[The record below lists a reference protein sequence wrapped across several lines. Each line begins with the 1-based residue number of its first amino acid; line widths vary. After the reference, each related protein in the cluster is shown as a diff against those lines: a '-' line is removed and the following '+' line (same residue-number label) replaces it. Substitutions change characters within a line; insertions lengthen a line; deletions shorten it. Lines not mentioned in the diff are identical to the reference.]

1 MEKLYKLLF
10 EAGDYTKSYEEFVE
24 QYGDSKKSERLYKGL
39 SESGDYTKS
48 FEEFNE
54 QYGFNDSVKK
64 KDSSQLPGT
73 VQGEDME
80 STTGEV
86 VEEVQVQ
93 DGSLV
98 SGEKPVR
105 ERSYIEEQIDIDIED
120 APQNTIITK
129 GGNIIRTGYKDDEQ
143 GVTYN
148 KELSDALYAD
158 TGIQR
163 ALKLG
168 KLTEEEIKNATSNKK
183 TVRAEALEKI
193 KEFRYKSAEEID
205 EITLEENLTNPF
217 IYTDQKEDDEF
228 MGTYFENVKSLKGIN
243 VDDFNGFISS
253 KGYKKDY
260 QYKADNGLYDSSSN
274 YAFGGQKENRLAVQR
289 EMDEL
294 RMLTLYLE
302 DVQKRDRKSQEL
314 EYRKNNKGLSM
325 KAEDLD
331 YRPTKYID
339 PNSLSDF
346 IKTNMPNYV
355 NQLKENQIK
364 AETKYQKY
372 KDNKTGVGFSL
383 WEMTKAF
390 GGGVDDRI
398 NQLSSTM
405 LDLVGADVA
414 ATDNRMAE
422 EYEAF
427 IKDPNLH
434 FGYVSGKQ
442 VEVGGVNYIVN
453 ENGNIFDVDHKIN
466 VTGVLD
472 ANSQK
477 IIREQAKK
485 NGKKDWSGSV
495 QGMAIDT
502 SGVVGGILTDILLT
516 KGVSSSASIA
526 GAGTRALS
534 AGNILKRPLSFTMET
549 LKSVPIS
556 RGLGSAFIAQS
567 TIGMSSGIE
576 TTLKEAKKAG
586 LNDDD
591 ANKLA
596 LEAGGKMALLYG
608 ATSFISPQTKATELL
623 FGRMGKDAVVKVAVE
638 EYKKGGIKS
647 VREFFNKLLPGIG
660 DAQFE
665 GFKELIQENVQQA
678 GERFV
683 VNPSLNDSAKQ
694 KIMTDTISGD
704 EFVNTSVLSYAAGML
719 IPFAGSVKSN
729 TVSLFKDNNIDKL
742 QMLGLLQSN
751 RDKTISLLDSQ
762 VANGDMS
769 LEQKDALVN
778 EMDVYANSVN
788 KIPRNLDADSAAAI
802 MGDVSKISEL
812 EQSKEGKSKYFR
824 KKIDSEIDAL
834 NENIEKVVDFNS
846 QDSTT
851 KKKLL
856 KEAKE
861 ELQKKEPNQELTQD
875 KILNY
880 AIQKSNTDS
889 EIVEEKITLEE
900 LSKPDTFTHRTMSK
914 DAITNWADGGQVI
927 GKKEDLKDFDSRV
940 PNNPLEAATKK
951 EGFNRQSPNFQKG
964 GVYSGKVK
972 PGEFVVV
979 TKGDN
984 KFIPS
989 ASFQNRKT
997 FEKSSGISTLKP
1009 DSRQLSNFDLYK
1021 VNENGELVKQN
1032 WNNYK
1037 TNKDA
1042 ISKQSPKKVDD
1053 EKFTDS
1059 RKKMESNVL
1068 DSESTGKSETKS
1080 KNKTQTK
1087 TQKEIDSLNKK
1098 IEEVRADSKVNRPT
1112 KVARIKELNDKI
1124 SKLETQAEAETNI
1137 EEEVVEDVLTENEKL
1152 DRDSRLTDKEAKQ
1165 AQKEEG
1171 FTSLEGDAEI
1181 TVPILSKI
1189 FKNFKLDI
1197 SAKKNPK
1204 LAKAVN
1210 FINQI
1215 TKKGLQA
1222 AGNLPK
1228 KLFTAQETKTDKYNA
1243 IVFRAERKATQ
1254 FNKLFTALKKT
1265 KRLDNKALENLNE
1278 DLGKVLRGEMDAK
1291 DIKFKNN
1298 RGEVKKI
1305 STKLAQVVTQMR
1317 SDIDSMSK
1325 AILDSPNITKQD
1337 SPVEIEE
1344 EVYRNKI
1351 ESQLGKYITRSYRLF
1366 EGKVKGQDYKK
1377 TLDAEVL
1384 EEAREFIKKDKGFIK
1399 EVEAE
1404 AAKTNEKFEDALNR
1418 LVESKIND
1426 LLTQKTSA
1434 TDFLNTY
1441 VGESKNL
1448 KILKQRKEVPEA
1460 LRKLYGEITDPVAN
1474 YLTTMTK
1481 TGSLLTSANFLQSVY
1496 EAGIGK
1502 YLFTKNDPNRTEGMV
1517 EISGTNNENY
1527 TPLDGL
1533 YTYPEIA
1540 DNLFPKRSPLVP
1552 RPEGKGYQGKIGRLV
1567 YDTYMKGLV
1576 AYPRAAKTILSPST
1590 QLINLLSNIN
1600 FAVANGHLPISIVN
1614 GTIGWSSYVKSAQA
1628 IRAIWNNES
1637 NEELSKR
1644 IEKYYELGIID
1655 QSVDVR
1661 ELQDLLNESDN
1672 ERDIFERLSQEP
1684 TYQKKLKNSMFNPKN
1699 WYKKAAKGYRIGD
1712 DFWKIMGYE
1721 QESKVLAKTY
1731 FDKDFNDLDA
1741 NESKEIEKKASEMVK
1756 NQYPNYSRIPAV
1768 ARFFKRLV
1776 VAGNFISFQ
1785 AESYRTAYN
1794 TVGNAYNM
1802 VVEGNKLVKDK
1813 SDVAKGK
1820 RIRKEGIRKITNI
1833 MSYMAFRDGAFYTTA
1848 VAMGG
1853 KVLGGMLPLFGL
1865 GFDDDEPK
1873 EEEKKTLGGLTM
1885 TEQAIRNFVY
1895 EWQKNQKLIIT
1906 KAENGEIKFT
1916 DASTFDPHQLL
1927 EANINVLLQSK
1938 NWKDALAGLTTE
1950 QMRTF
1955 ASTDFVVQ
1963 AYLDADKKYKG
1974 KGKAGSFLD
1983 DFLKPFASRA
1993 LLPGAILQIE
2003 DAFGKGF
2010 LSGRNITE
2018 SKVGKLFGKRDY
2030 TVDVSRQLYFNLLP
2044 ERTAQM
2050 KAEKDYYRS
2059 IYAFKDY
2066 LKLGGGYTK
2075 EDLKDLDKA
2084 YQEVD
2089 KDKRESFLYTL
2100 DQVRMA
2106 ALLGASSKEIKRTLL
2121 SRNIGFSK
2129 KEINAL
2135 VRGGY
2140 IPLKRTPGSSKRK
2153 KKSETQKAL
2162 EF

>member
-1 MEKLYKLLF
+1 MERLYKLLF
-10 EAGDYTKSYEEFVE
+10 EAGDYTKTYEEFVE
-24 QYGDSKKSERLYKGL
+24 QYGDNKKSERLYKGL
-39 SESGDYTKS
+39 NESGDYTKS

-129 GGNIIRTGYKDDEQ
+129 GGNIIRTGYKSDEQ

-148 KELSDALYAD
+148 QELSDALYAD

-205 EITLEENLTNPF
+205 EITLKENLTNPF
-217 IYTDQKEDDEF
+217 IYTDQKEDDDF
-228 MGTYFENVKSLKGIN
+228 IGTYFENIEALKGIN
-243 VDDFNGFISS
+243 VDDFNGFITS
-253 KGYKKDY
+253 KGYKDDY
-260 QYKADNGLYDSSSN
+260 QYRVDNELYESSSN

-302 DVQKRDRKSQEL
+302 DVQKRDRRSQEL

-331 YRPTKYID
+331 FRTTKYID

-355 NQLKENQIK
+355 NQLKENQVK

-372 KDNKTGVGFSL
+372 KDNKTGAGFSL

-405 LDLVGADVA
+405 LDLVGADVS

-623 FGRMGKDAVVKVAVE
+623 FGRMGKDAVVKGAVE
-638 EYKKGGIKS
+638 QYKKGGIKS

-778 EMDVYANSVN
+778 DMDVYANSVN

-824 KKIDSEIDAL
+824 KKIDAEIDAL
-834 NENIEKVVDFNS
+834 NENIEKVVDFNN

-880 AIQKSNTDS
+880 AIQKQSSEEVDASKLAEGGPDVGKKVPGEQSTEQSNTKNETKVEKES
-889 EIVEEKITLEE
+889 EKEVVEIVPEKEY
-900 LSKPDTFTHRTMSK
+900 TFTDKTRPESLK
-914 DAITNWADGGQVI
+914 NITPNGTKMGTDVETVYTYSGQQLL
-927 GKKEDLKDFDSRV
+927 D
-940 PNNPLEAATKK
+940 NNI
-951 EGFNRQSPNFQKG
+951 SPND
-964 GVYSGKVK
+964 
-972 PGEFVVV
+972 VVV
-979 TKGDN
+979 
-984 KFIPS
+984 
-989 ASFQNRKT
+989 
-997 FEKSSGISTLKP
+997 
-1009 DSRQLSNFDLYK
+1009 
-1021 VNENGELVKQN
+1021 
-1032 WNNYK
+1032 
-1037 TNKDA
+1037 
-1042 ISKQSPKKVDD
+1042 
-1053 EKFTDS
+1053 
-1059 RKKMESNVL
+1059 
-1068 DSESTGKSETKS
+1068 
-1080 KNKTQTK
+1080 
-1087 TQKEIDSLNKK
+1087 
-1098 IEEVRADSKVNRPT
+1098 
-1112 KVARIKELNDKI
+1112 
-1124 SKLETQAEAETNI
+1124 EA
-1137 EEEVVEDVLTENEKL
+1137 VEDVLTENEKL

-1265 KRLDNKALENLNE
+1265 KKLDNKALEKLNE

-1305 STKLAQVVTQMR
+1305 STQLAKVVTQMR

-1325 AILDSPNITKQD
+1325 AILDSPNITKED
-1337 SPVEIEE
+1337 SPVEIEG

-1496 EAGIGK
+1496 EAGVGK

-1590 QLINLLSNIN
+1590 QLINVLSNIN

-1721 QESKVLAKTY
+1721 QESKILAKTY
-1731 FDKDFNDLDA
+1731 FDKDLKDLDA
-1741 NESKEIEKKASEMVK
+1741 NESKEIEKKAGEMVK

-1802 VVEGNKLVKDK
+1802 VVEGNNLIKDK

-1993 LLPGAILQIE
+1993 LLPGAILQME

-2018 SKVGKLFGKRDY
+2018 SKRGKLFGKRDY
-2030 TVDVSRQLYFNLLP
+2030 TIDVSRQLYFNLLP
-2044 ERTAQM
+2044 ERASQM
-2050 KAEKDYYRS
+2050 KAEKDYFRS
-2059 IYAFKDY
+2059 IYNFKKY

-2140 IPLKRTPGSSKRK
+2140 IPLKRAPGSSKRK